1 MSKWPAQLT
10 TEEQANVLAALH
22 FLHGKIGSWARVAK
36 IVKNK
41 RSSLRRARA
50 GQRIRGMRGLA
61 MRIAKIVGMDADAV
75 LEGRFLPNGT
85 CPKCGYCAD
94 LT

>member
-1 MSKWPAQLT
+1 VSKWPPPLNVK
-10 TEEQANVLAALH
+10 EQANVLAALH
-22 FLHGKIGSWARVAK
+22 FLHAKIGSWARVAK

-61 MRIAKIVGMDADAV
+61 RRISAVVGVPVGDV
-75 LEGRFLPNGT
+75 LAGRFPPPGT
-85 CPKCGYCAD
+85 CPHCGR
-94 LT
+94 